1 MDVLLDTCGT
11 YLLLFHLFVLKAA
24 AQCSKHPGG
33 ENIVF
38 TRETLLLNDFPEGSE
53 VTFQCAS
60 GYTIDSGSGVSKCI
74 SGHWSALDLR
84 CKKKD
89 CGLPQ
94 PQPHMRF
101 NTSEGTLF
109 GNHLKVTCD
118 EGYQIRG
125 SSFKQCLFSGW
136 FGTSRC
142 EVVTCQKPAV
152 VAHGRSLWDS
162 QDGPRYGE
170 NIHYVCNEG
179 YTLVGNSSIRC
190 GKGGDYDS
198 GPPECKVSFVAGTT
212 GDGNTTNTTS
222 AQGGTTAAPSPP
234 SHPCASSTVQPSIS
248 LSSLRTSTSR
258 LWDVP
263 TISATSQGYETTTTS
278 GTVPPGGIVTTDD
291 RTTSK
296 SATSAPTTTTL
307 SLRGRQ
313 DGAVDSSVDMGH
325 VPVVISVISVTL
337 VAIILMFFLHKF
349 LKRRKGSYD
358 TREDLKPELLQ
369 FQNL

>member
-222 AQGGTTAAPSPP
+222 AQ
-234 SHPCASSTVQPSIS
+234 
-248 LSSLRTSTSR
+248 
-258 LWDVP
+258 DVP

>member
-222 AQGGTTAAPSPP
+222 AQ
-234 SHPCASSTVQPSIS
+234 
-248 LSSLRTSTSR
+248 
-258 LWDVP
+258 DVP

-278 GTVPPGGIVTTDD
+278 GTVPP
-291 RTTSK
+291 
-296 SATSAPTTTTL
+296 
-307 SLRGRQ
+307 GRQ